1 MLVRRSSSSYLIP
14 NNNEWNILMCIYNL
28 CSLPYTVTNQCVYVG
43 SKRMRVCYNINTK
56 RCEFVQANNTKIGV
70 CFHENMLF
78 DVSIFFLSLSLLLLL
93 VQIATPKSTLSVF
106 YRFFSARFSFTPVF
120 RLFQFSIKAKP
131 LKYPRIIHHLK
142 VIEKLAWWLDCIQK
156 KKKIENVEIMDSIS
170 SMTHN
175 RL

>member
-43 SKRMRVCYNINTK
+43 SKRMRVCYNIYTK

-78 DVSIFFLSLSLLLLL
+78 DVSIFFLSLSLCCCCWF
-93 VQIATPKSTLSVF
+93 KSQRRSQHLAYSIDFFQHGFLSH
-106 YRFFSARFSFTPVF
+106 RFFDFFNF
-120 RLFQFSIKAKP
+120 RSKPNRWNILVLF
-131 LKYPRIIHHLK
+131 II
-142 VIEKLAWWLDCIQK
+142 
-156 KKKIENVEIMDSIS
+156 
-170 SMTHN
+170 
-175 RL
+175 